1 MNKYCSVNCPLHH
14 KLNSLALLGLVR
26 TTGPEVL
33 LPHPDTAD
41 VLLQLALLL
50 RRVDA
55 GQVHPVVAAVLLSL
69 VPVGLQVIKYL
80 R

>member
-1 MNKYCSVNCPLHH
+1 MNCPLHH

-33 LPHPDTAD
+33 LPHPDTAHM
-41 VLLQLALLL
+41 LLQLALLL

-55 GQVHPVVAAVLLSL
+55 GQVHPVVAAVLGGPRPVSL
-69 VPVGLQVIKYL
+69 QS
-80 R
+80 RQSN